1 MPQDVNFIC
10 EHAQKILALVTG
22 RGLMQIPSRQSRSL
36 IKATRP
42 GECSVAAADAYAR
55 LAGTL
60 ERIQHASGRSDLLNV
75 LNTKDL
81 SFETGIPD
89 SVVRTLLAGDRVEA
103 ISVSDRVR
111 QRLDFL
117 RETRRRDDGKKYTLE
132 EMAAAA
138 GVTRQTMSEWR
149 RKGMPSLESADRLR
163 RFFSLPPG
171 FFFADEPEALNEA
184 LQRHLQEF
192 ESRSDPLAQLRT
204 PEILRLAARGLLSP
218 TGVQAMAQWAEAI
231 TRPDNPG
238 AGSGGQDQERHVP

>member
-1 MPQDVNFIC
+1 M
-10 EHAQKILALVTG
+10 
-22 RGLMQIPSRQSRSL
+22 
-36 IKATRP
+36 
-42 GECSVAAADAYAR
+42 AAEDAYAR

-60 ERIQHASGRSDLLNV
+60 ERIQHASGRSELVNV

-81 SFETGIPD
+81 SFETGIPE
-89 SVVRTLLAGDRVEA
+89 SVVRTLLAGGRAQE
-103 ISVSDRVR
+103 ISVAERVR

-117 RETRRRDDGKKYTLE
+117 RETRRRDDGKRYTLE
-132 EMAAAA
+132 EIAAAA
-138 GVTRQTMSEWR
+138 GVTRQTMSEWH

-184 LQRHLQEF
+184 LQQRLQEL

-218 TGVQAMAQWAEAI
+218 TGVQAMAQWAEAV
-231 TRPDNPG
+231 TRPDNPD
-238 AGSGGQDQERHVP
+238 AGNGGQGQEGHVS